1 MFQTKRKI
9 IQNHGIK
16 GVTRDRRNKQTKHNQ
31 PECQKPEKK
40 GIYGQYQQM
49 CIVVK
54 KIEEKN
60 KRSPYVCPCALFWTQ
75 QDQLQFSSKWYTVLV
90 SGGVNGNSGCKKNI
104 HLVFSHIVW
113 YKGEEAYSIVI
124 GGCGISENVF

>member
-54 KIEEKN
+54 KIEEKIKGPLMFVPVHCSEPSKTSCN
-60 KRSPYVCPCALFWTQ
+60 SVVSDTLYWFLEESMEIQAAKRTY
-75 QDQLQFSSKWYTVLV
+75 
-90 SGGVNGNSGCKKNI
+90 I
-104 HLVFSHIVW
+104 
-113 YKGEEAYSIVI
+113 
-124 GGCGISENVF
+124 